1 VSHFTID
8 RVVRD
13 RPQGTSDGGSDND
26 VKGSKKAGR
35 VRTWWRRWQRARRVV
50 LAVIAALLILP
61 GWSVGHALTA
71 PGGGSFSDR
80 LAEWAR
86 DHYLGP
92 LVTFGEWV
100 TYQAPRVGGK
110 PSFALTGPAAVT
122 PVKHAPKAVPAPVPS
137 PDRLRSL
144 AGANLA
150 GEGDWRVLATAHG
163 EPAIYGTYLRASAV
177 YSSYVAGVAWMNQDL
192 VRFELRPGSEDPG
205 PGNWHAQPYIPAGT
219 RLGLLATF
227 NNGFRIADS
236 LGGFY
241 LNGASDGSL
250 VPGVASVV
258 YYRDGRI
265 AIGLWGK
272 TVHMT
277 SDVVGVRQNLQLIVS
292 AGHIPSTVDENIE
305 GSWGATLG
313 GGYYVWRSGIGITR
327 SGQVVFAYGAALD
340 VRELAEVLRRAG
352 AVTAMELDINP
363 AWTNYMY
370 YLPHAHPGDP
380 TPVNLLPDQ
389 QEPADRYYYLNS
401 RDFTAVYAR

>member
-1 VSHFTID
+1 VSRFTID
-8 RVVRD
+8 RIVRD
-13 RPQGTSDGGSDND
+13 RPQETSDGGADGNP
-26 VKGSKKAGR
+26 KGKKKAGR
-35 VRTWWRRWQRARRVV
+35 VRTWWRRWRRVV
-50 LAVIAALLILP
+50 LGAVAVFLILV
-61 GWSVGHALTA
+61 GWSLGHALTA

-100 TYQAPRVGGK
+100 TYEPPKVGGK
-110 PSFALTGPAAVT
+110 PSFALTGPAAAVG
-122 PVKHAPKAVPAPVPS
+122 PANKHLVKSAPAPVPS

-144 AGANLA
+144 AGANLP
-150 GEGDWRVLATAHG
+150 GEGSWRVLATVHD
-163 EPAIYGTYLRASAV
+163 EPAIYGTFLRASSV
-177 YSSYVAGVAWMNQDL
+177 YTSYVAGVAWMNQSL

-205 PGNWHAQPYIPAGT
+205 PGNWHAQPYILPGS
-219 RLGLLATF
+219 RNGLLATF
-227 NNGFRIADS
+227 NSGFKIADS

-241 LNGASDGSL
+241 LNGASDGRL
-250 VPGVASVV
+250 VPGVASEV
-258 YYRDGRI
+258 YYRNGQL
-265 AIGLWGK
+265 AIGLWDK

-277 SDVVGVRQNLQLIVS
+277 PDVVGVRQNLQLIVS
-292 AGHIPSTVDENIE
+292 DGHIPSTVDANIE

-327 SGQVVFAYGAALD
+327 GGQIVFAYGAALD

-370 YLPHAHPGDP
+370 YMPHSHPGNP

-389 QEPADRYYYLNS
+389 QEPADRYYYINS
-401 RDFTAVYAR
+401 RDFTAVFAR

>member
-1 VSHFTID
+1 VSRFTID
-8 RVVRD
+8 RIARD
-13 RPQGTSDGGSDND
+13 RPQETPDGGADGNP
-26 VKGSKKAGR
+26 KRKKKAGPIR
-35 VRTWWRRWQRARRVV
+35 AWWRRWRRLV
-50 LAVIAALLILP
+50 LGAVAVFLILV

-100 TYQAPRVGGK
+100 TYQPPKAGGK
-110 PSFALTGPAAVT
+110 PSFALTGPAAAVA
-122 PVKHAPKAVPAPVPS
+122 PAKHAVKSAPAPVPS
-137 PDRLRSL
+137 PTQLRSL
-144 AGANLA
+144 AGKNLP
-150 GEGDWRVLATAHG
+150 GEGDWRVLATVGG
-163 EPAIYGTYLRASAV
+163 EPAIYGTFLRASAV
-177 YSSYVAGVAWMNQDL
+177 YTSYVAGVAWMNQDL

-205 PGNWHAQPYIPAGT
+205 PGNWHAQPYVLPGS
-219 RLGLLATF
+219 RNGLLATF
-227 NNGFRIADS
+227 NSGFKIADS

-241 LNGASDGSL
+241 LNGASDGRL
-250 VPGVASVV
+250 VPGVASEV
-258 YYRDGRI
+258 YYRNGQL
-265 AIGLWGK
+265 AIGVWDK

-277 SDVVGVRQNLQLIVS
+277 PDVAGVRQNLQLIVS
-292 AGHIPSTVDENIE
+292 DGHIPSTVDANIE

-327 SGQVVFAYGAALD
+327 GGQIVFAYGAALD

-370 YLPHAHPGDP
+370 YLPHSHPGNP

-389 QEPADRYYYLNS
+389 QEPADRYYYINS
-401 RDFTAVYAR
+401 RDFTAVFAR

>member
-1 VSHFTID
+1 
-8 RVVRD
+8 
-13 RPQGTSDGGSDND
+13 
-26 VKGSKKAGR
+26 
-35 VRTWWRRWQRARRVV
+35 VV
-50 LAVIAALLILP
+50 LAVVAALLILP
-61 GWSVGHALTA
+61 AWSVGHALTA

-110 PSFALTGPAAVT
+110 PSFALTGPAAVL
-122 PVKHAPKAVPAPVPS
+122 PVKHALKAVPAAAPS

-144 AGANLA
+144 AGANLP

-177 YSSYVAGVAWMNQDL
+177 YSSYVAGIAWMNQDL

-250 VPGVASVV
+250 VRGVASEV
-258 YYRDGRI
+258 YYRNGQI

-292 AGHIPSTVDENIE
+292 AGHIPSSVDENIE

-327 SGQVVFAYGAALD
+327 GGQVVFAYGAALD

-370 YLPHAHPGDP
+370 YLPHGHPGDP